1 MPKRMISIQFVIIMK
16 PMNSGAIRIILVISL
31 LLPGD
36 LLRSQ
41 DYEFINTTNGI
52 DILFPD
58 RLKLD
63 FGESKSFAFSV
74 NGQEFR
80 PEISHS
86 AERACRVSAESYTF
100 NYVDGMAYRFIF
112 SVKYRNGNKEEV
124 NKTVTYRR
132 PQLHAISVGVNE
144 KYGSLPALKKAQKSA
159 AQMNLY
165 AKNMLFFPKY
175 SRGETYLIASGTE
188 TPNSAHFQ
196 KRLSAIRSEAQRGDI
211 LLLYFAC
218 HGEIMPD
225 GSFSFILD
233 NGERYSGD
241 ALAGEL
247 SRMPIGVEKIIIV
260 CSCFS
265 RYLWQSLS
273 GIKDVTLIY
282 ASDKLTQGDNFAD
295 NLIALL
301 DKTKQE
307 EMSFSYF
314 SKTLVDSHPGAGLF
328 PITNL
333 MDYCVSNPPESS
345 NGEVPIKKKSNLV
358 PAFLSIAPGAGQYY
372 KGHYLKGACFT
383 GGALLLGGGGVVCE
397 SLRSKYLKQ
406 ASQTYDI
413 NVINSLSSKANDL
426 RTASTICFI
435 GTGLVVLGSILD
447 AAISTPKKDK
457 KVQVT
462 PQGITYNF

>member
-16 PMNSGAIRIILVISL
+16 PMNSGAIRFLLVISL
-31 LLPGD
+31 LLPGN
-36 LLRSQ
+36 LLRAQ
-41 DYEFINTTNGI
+41 DFEFINSTSGI
-52 DILFPD
+52 DIFFPD

-86 AERACRVSAESYTF
+86 AERACLVSAESYTF
-100 NYVDGMAYRFIF
+100 NYVDGMDYRFIF
-112 SVKYRNGNKEEV
+112 SIKYRNGTKEEV
-124 NKTVTYRR
+124 NQTVTYRR

-144 KYGSLPALKKAQKSA
+144 KFGDFPALKKAQKSA

-165 AKNMLFFPKY
+165 AKNVLFFPRY
-175 SRGETYLIASGTE
+175 SRGQTYLIASGTE
-188 TPNSAHFQ
+188 APNTAQ
-196 KRLSAIRSEAQRGDI
+196 LQNRLSTIRNESQRGDV

-218 HGEIMPD
+218 HGEITTN

-233 NGERYSGD
+233 GGEHYSGD
-241 ALAGEL
+241 ALAEEL
-247 SRMPIGVEKIIIV
+247 SKMPVGVEKIIIV
-260 CSCFS
+260 CSCYS

-273 GIKDVTLIY
+273 GVKDVTLIY

-314 SKTLVDSHPGAGLF
+314 SKTLIDSHPGAGLF
-328 PITNL
+328 PVTSL
-333 MDYCVSNPPESS
+333 KDYCLSDTPEL
-345 NGEVPIKKKSNLV
+345 VTIKKKNNLA
-358 PAFLSIAPGAGQYY
+358 PAFLSIIPGAGQYY
-372 KGHYLKGACFT
+372 KGDYLKGACFT
-383 GGALLLGGGGVVCE
+383 GGALLLGGGGIVCE

-413 NVINSLSSKANDL
+413 NVINSLSSKASNL
-426 RTASTICFI
+426 RTASTICYI
-435 GTGLVVLGSILD
+435 GTGLTIIGSILD
-447 AAISTPKKDK
+447 AAISAPKKDK
-457 KVQVT
+457 KVHVT
-462 PQGITYNF
+462 SQGITYNF